1 MLDCNLKDNSLIQ
14 INIEG
19 EIGEIEGTPSEASV
33 WADKLK
39 ASLARAVYVGVGLPL
54 EMWANKKEEQ
64 RKRISEAVDR
74 NAASIPPECRIEP
87 TFGEVRAIVNGLEGC
102 IDEELLENGFINLLE
117 ASMDSRRASGLIKN
131 YAVVL
136 NQLCP
141 DEAKILSY
149 VFSVRT
155 FPVLKIKEIIEG
167 SSYSEIAS
175 HVTNLDQDVE
185 LQYPKELQLY
195 LEHLQTLGLL
205 EISWSG
211 TIANEECYEKVMQS
225 PSVVNFKRSY
235 EEKGKVLTFSK
246 GYLSVTHFGDG
257 FARACR
263 FAAKGAKK
271 DL

>member
-19 EIGEIEGTPSEASV
+19 KIGEIEGTPSEASV

-155 FPVLKIKEIIEG
+155 FPVLKIM
-167 SSYSEIAS
+167 
-175 HVTNLDQDVE
+175 
-185 LQYPKELQLY
+185 QYPKELQLY

-271 DL
+271 DS